1 MWDITT
7 DYQKQTNSGRL
18 AQKQIHSKGRSEEII
33 RNELNSFKHNLGKTY
48 LYFLC
53 RRVT

>member
-7 DYQKQTNSGRL
+7 DYQKANKFWPASS
-18 AQKQIHSKGRSEEII
+18 KQIHSKGRSEEII